1 MFHAV
6 VTPCARR
13 IAPILLLS
21 AVYGLTV
28 WPISAQ
34 AAQKFSRETPVVLA
48 ARKVGPAVVNINT
61 EEKVQERSL
70 FGDLRGF
77 FPPEFERFFRE
88 FNVPRQQKRRSLGSG
103 VIIDPKGFILTNEHV
118 IRRATR
124 IKVSLIDSR
133 EFEAEVIGADS
144 RSDLAVIRIQS
155 TKSLP
160 YVKMGMS
167 ADLMAGESVIA
178 IGNPFGLGHTVTTGV
193 ISAIHRPVQLGNGV
207 YANFIQTDAAI
218 NPGNSGG
225 PLLNVNGE
233 LIGIN
238 TAIRARAEGIGFS
251 VPIDR
256 VKRIVNDL
264 IRFGEIQHG
273 WIGLIVKDLTRPIRK
288 QFNFSNP
295 HGTFISRVLKNS
307 PAERAGIRP
316 GMILTRIGPN
326 PVESR
331 TDYLSDVS
339 SYTRGSK
346 MELHLF
352 WEGKALKRQ
361 VVARA
366 MTPEAADIVAQDLLG
381 LVARPLTKQAKNR
394 YHTLAEE
401 GVVITRVFARTPAGR
416 VGLQAGD
423 VIRQINNLR
432 IRSIQDFQKAI
443 ASGQYLNDIV
453 LLVQRGRNQGFVTL
467 RSRG

>member
-1 MFHAV
+1 MFHTV
-6 VTPCARR
+6 VTPRARR
-13 IAPILLLS
+13 IARTLLLS
-21 AVYGLTV
+21 ALFGLTV
-28 WPISAQ
+28 CLIPAQ

-48 ARKVGPAVVNINT
+48 VRKVGPAVVNINT

-77 FPPEFERFFRE
+77 LPPEFERFFRE

-124 IKVSLIDSR
+124 IKVSLIDKR

-144 RSDLAVIRIQS
+144 RSDLAVIRIQPK
-155 TKSLP
+155 KSLP

-207 YANFIQTDAAI
+207 FANFIQTDAAI

-238 TAIRARAEGIGFS
+238 AAIRARAEGIGFS

-273 WIGLIVKDLTRPIRK
+273 WIGLVVKNLTRSIRQ
-288 QFNFSNP
+288 QFHFSNS
-295 HGTFISRVLKNS
+295 HGAFISRVLKNS

-316 GMILTRIGPN
+316 GMILTRIGSN

-339 SYTRGSK
+339 SYPQGSK
-346 MELHLF
+346 MMLHLF
-352 WEGKALKRQ
+352 WEGKTIKHQ
-361 VVARA
+361 VVAKA
-366 MTPEAADIVAQDLLG
+366 MTAEAADIVARDLLG
-381 LVARPLTKQAKNR
+381 LVARSLTRKAKKR
-394 YHTLAEE
+394 YRTPAQE
-401 GVVITRVFARTPAGR
+401 GVVIVQIFERSPAHR
-416 VGLQAGD
+416 VGLRAGD
-423 VIRQINNLR
+423 VIRQVNNLR
-432 IRSIQDFQKAI
+432 IRSVKDFQKAI
-443 ASGQYLNDIV
+443 ASGRYLNDVV
-453 LLVQRGRNQGFVTL
+453 LLVQRGRHQGFVTL
-467 RSRG
+467 RSHG